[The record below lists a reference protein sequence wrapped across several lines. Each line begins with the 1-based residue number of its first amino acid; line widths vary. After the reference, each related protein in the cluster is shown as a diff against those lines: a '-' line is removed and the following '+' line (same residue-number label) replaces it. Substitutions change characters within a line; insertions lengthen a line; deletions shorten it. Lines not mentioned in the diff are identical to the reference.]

1 MANDFLSV
9 SVIFLAAAVVAVPI
23 AQRLGLGSV
32 LGYLLAGIAIG
43 PWGLG
48 LISDVDAILHF
59 SEFGVVLLLFLI
71 GLELNPKK
79 LWQMR
84 KPILGLGGGQVV
96 ITSLV
101 ITAIMMVGAYGL
113 ALIGLRAEISWLVD
127 IRWQDALVVGMGLAL
142 SSTAIA
148 LRVIEEQ
155 GLDGS
160 ETGQSGFAV
169 LLFQDIAVI
178 PMLAILPVLAGGGGG
193 SWLDFV
199 WMIGGI
205 AALLIGGHFLLRPLF
220 RWVVL
225 SGVRELFN
233 VAALLLVIG
242 IAVVMQ
248 SLGLSMAL
256 GTFLAGVLL
265 AESEYRHELE
275 IAIEPFKGLLLGLF
289 FISVGMAVNL
299 GLLVQYPLMILA
311 AVVALV
317 SLKGFILYGLAR
329 LFGTRAKARSQMS
342 VILSQG
348 GEFAFV
354 LFTAAQ
360 GEGLLGQQL
369 NSMLLVVVSLSMM
382 TTPLLLV
389 LQNRWFAYRF
399 KSTDSDLETD
409 VIDREPRVI
418 IAGFGRFGQVVGRL
432 LFANKIRV
440 TVLERDPSQIQFL
453 RKFGYKV
460 YYGDATQLDLLRAAG
475 ADKAEAIIICT
486 DEPSEVIEVVEL
498 CQQYFPNLKVLA
510 RARSRVEAH
519 QLLNHGVESFSR
531 ETFAGALDL
540 GRQALISLGMHPYQ
554 AKRAEAH
561 FSKLDD
567 VALRDL
573 LPQHSEDVHLA
584 TRAKEARKELE
595 DIFEREMR
603 GERERHNGW
612 D

>member
-1 MANDFLSV
+1 MASDVLSV
-9 SVIFLAAAVVAVPI
+9 SVVFLAAAVVAVPI

-43 PWGLG
+43 PWGLR

-84 KPILGLGGGQVV
+84 KPILGLGGSQVV
-96 ITSLV
+96 VTSIV
-101 ITAIMMVGAYGL
+101 IAAIVMACRPFL
-113 ALIGLRAEISWLVD
+113 PEISW
-127 IRWQDALVVGMGLAL
+127 RDAAVVGMGLAL

-155 GLDGS
+155 NLDGS

-178 PMLAILPVLAGGGGG
+178 PMLAVLPVLAGGGGG
-193 SWLDFV
+193 SWLDFA

-205 AALLIGGHFLLRPLF
+205 LALLVGGHFLLRPLF

-242 IAVVMQ
+242 IALGMQ

-299 GLLVQYPLMILA
+299 GLLLEYPLHILL
-311 AVVALV
+311 AVIALICV
-317 SLKGFILYGLAR
+317 KGLLLYGLAR
-329 LFGTRAKARSQMS
+329 VFGIRAKSRSQMAA
-342 VILSQG
+342 ILSQG

-354 LFTAAQ
+354 LFTAAL
-360 GEGLLGQQL
+360 GEGLLGKEL
-369 NSMLLVVVSLSMM
+369 SAFLLVVVSISMM
-382 TTPLLLV
+382 TTPLILL
-389 LQNRWFAYRF
+389 LQDKWFIRTF
-399 KSTDSDLETD
+399 KAEEEAMESD

-418 IAGFGRFGQVVGRL
+418 ITGFGRFGQVVGRL

-486 DEPSEVIEVVEL
+486 DEPDEVMEVVTL

-519 QLLNHGVESFSR
+519 QLLSHGVECFSR

-540 GRQALISLGMHPYQ
+540 GRQALISLGMHPYK

-561 FSKLDD
+561 FRKLDTT
-567 VALRDL
+567 ALRDL

-584 TRAKEARKELE
+584 SRAKEARKELE
-595 DIFEREMR
+595 EIFDREMR

>member
-1 MANDFLSV
+1 MANDLLSV
-9 SVIFLAAAVVAVPI
+9 SVIFLASAVVAVPI

-84 KPILGLGGGQVV
+84 KPILGLGGGQV
-96 ITSLV
+96 ILTSLV
-101 ITAIMMVGAYGL
+101 ITAVMMLGAYGL
-113 ALIGLRAEISWLVD
+113 ASLSLGEGMSWLANM
-127 IRWQDALVVGMGLAL
+127 RWQDALVVGMGLAL

-155 GLDGS
+155 GFGDS

-193 SWLDFV
+193 SWLDFA
-199 WMIGGI
+199 WMLGGI
-205 AALLIGGHFLLRPLF
+205 AALLVGGHFLLRPLF

-242 IAVVMQ
+242 IAVGMQ

-299 GLLVQYPLMILA
+299 GLLVQYPLLILT
-311 AVVALV
+311 AVVAWCH
-317 SLKGFILYGLAR
+317 SKA
-329 LFGTRAKARSQMS
+329 LFFM
-342 VILSQG
+342 V
-348 GEFAFV
+348 
-354 LFTAAQ
+354 
-360 GEGLLGQQL
+360 
-369 NSMLLVVVSLSMM
+369 
-382 TTPLLLV
+382 
-389 LQNRWFAYRF
+389 
-399 KSTDSDLETD
+399 
-409 VIDREPRVI
+409 
-418 IAGFGRFGQVVGRL
+418 
-432 LFANKIRV
+432 
-440 TVLERDPSQIQFL
+440 
-453 RKFGYKV
+453 
-460 YYGDATQLDLLRAAG
+460 
-475 ADKAEAIIICT
+475 
-486 DEPSEVIEVVEL
+486 
-498 CQQYFPNLKVLA
+498 
-510 RARSRVEAH
+510 
-519 QLLNHGVESFSR
+519 
-531 ETFAGALDL
+531 
-540 GRQALISLGMHPYQ
+540 
-554 AKRAEAH
+554 
-561 FSKLDD
+561 
-567 VALRDL
+567 
-573 LPQHSEDVHLA
+573 
-584 TRAKEARKELE
+584 
-595 DIFEREMR
+595 
-603 GERERHNGW
+603 
-612 D
+612 

>member
-1 MANDFLSV
+1 MANDVLSV
-9 SVIFLAAAVVAVPI
+9 SVVFLAAAVVAVPI

-43 PWGLG
+43 PWGLR

-101 ITAIMMVGAYGL
+101 ISAVVLAFSAWFPAITW
-113 ALIGLRAEISWLVD
+113 R
-127 IRWQDALVVGMGLAL
+127 DALVVGMGLAL

-155 GLDGS
+155 NLDGS

-193 SWLDFV
+193 SWLDFT

-205 AALLIGGHFLLRPLF
+205 VALLVGGHFLLRPLF

-225 SGVRELFN
+225 SEVRELFN

-242 IAVVMQ
+242 IALGMQ

-299 GLLVQYPLMILA
+299 GLLLQYPLQILA
-311 AVVALV
+311 AVLGLITV
-317 SLKGFILYGLAR
+317 KGLLLYGLAR
-329 LFGTRAKARSQMS
+329 AFGIGAKSRSQMAA
-342 VILSQG
+342 ILSQG

-354 LFTAAQ
+354 LFTAAL
-360 GEGLLGQQL
+360 GEGLLGKEL
-369 NSMLLVVVSLSMM
+369 SSFLLVVVSLSMM
-382 TTPLLLV
+382 TTPLILL
-389 LQNRWFAYRF
+389 LQDKWFLRTFRAEA
-399 KSTDSDLETD
+399 DDALESD
-409 VIDREPRVI
+409 VINREPRVI
-418 IAGFGRFGQVVGRL
+418 ITGFGRFGQVVGRL
-432 LFANKIRV
+432 MFANKIRV
-440 TVLERDPSQIQFL
+440 TILERDPSQIQFL

-486 DEPSEVIEVVEL
+486 DEPDEVMEVVAL
-498 CQQYFPNLKVLA
+498 CQQYFPKLKILA

-519 QLLNHGVESFSR
+519 QLLSHGVDNFSR
-531 ETFAGALDL
+531 ETFEGALDL
-540 GRQALISLGMHPYQ
+540 GRQALISLGMHPYK

-561 FSKLDD
+561 FRKLDTT
-567 VALRDL
+567 ALRDL

-584 TRAKEARKELE
+584 SRAKEARKELE
-595 DIFEREMR
+595 DIFDREMR